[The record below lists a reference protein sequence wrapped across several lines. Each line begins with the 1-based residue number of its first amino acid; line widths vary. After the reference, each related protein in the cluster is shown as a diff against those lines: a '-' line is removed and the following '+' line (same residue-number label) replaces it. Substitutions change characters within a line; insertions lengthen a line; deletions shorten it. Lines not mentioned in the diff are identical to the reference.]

1 MKKFELAMKAAE
13 ALIKILDLLI
23 PEAKKELESFMKD
36 SASATS
42 TYIGS
47 PNIGNS

>member
-23 PEAKKELESFMKD
+23 PEAKKELESFIKD
-36 SASATS
+36 PASSNETYVNS
-42 TYIGS
+42 T
-47 PNIGNS
+47 NIGNS